1 MKDALSA
8 AIVPTT
14 VFMAPQLFARAAG
27 GPFRAS
33 MAHLLL
39 GFALPG
45 GQDAI
50 TSNTSYT
57 LSVIQLEASM
67 FLRPVPGAVGQ

>member
-14 VFMAPQLFARAAG
+14 VFMAPQLLARAAG
-27 GPFRAS
+27 GPFRARK
-33 MAHLLL
+33 AHLLL
-39 GFALPG
+39 GFALSG
-45 GQDAI
+45 GQAAS
-50 TSNTSYT
+50 TSNMSCT

-67 FLRPVPGAVGQ
+67 FLRPVPGAVGH